1 MIPFKQYLLEENTP
15 TKLGHLVKVGTKME
29 DADFWIRRRHSIDK
43 VGHPTEE
50 YNPEHLGVK
59 ITRTDILDPRYAYYM
74 MKHLANT
81 GYFRQFATGN
91 TNLVN
96 IRANHITD
104 IPLGVQK

>member
-1 MIPFKQYLLEENTP
+1 MKSFKTYITEENTP

-29 DADFWIRRRHSIDK
+29 DADFWMHRRHSIDK
-43 VGHPTEE
+43 VGHPTKE
-50 YNPEHLGVK
+50 YNEEHIGVK
-59 ITRTDILDPRYAYYM
+59 VIRTDILDPRYAYYM
-74 MKHLANT
+74 MQHLANS